1 MCGAPT
7 WATFESGGRSYMVAQ
22 FRYGYEITGI
32 DEALA
37 TAFAGGA
44 SPARLD
50 LPEELWP
57 DRL

>member
-1 MCGAPT
+1 
-7 WATFESGGRSYMVAQ
+7 MVAQ